1 MRYKDTDFLHASS
14 RIAYMEN
21 QLITKEDL
29 MKAVDADSPAEAFRL
44 LSAKNLFKDCSINDY
59 DRAFDKNMEETYRL
73 IEEITNELGLTYI
86 FRYPVD
92 GHNMKVIVKDKIAS
106 GDFSDLYKPGGTVS
120 AEVMKQELDGGSFE
134 AVPELLGKAGLEAAE
149 KLAKTKDSQ
158 IVDLIIDKAV
168 IALMSRKSEEMDCEA
183 LTEYTKAKIDLI
195 NIKSALRLMRIK
207 KDAYTAAKVFAEG
220 GSFSVKE
227 LEQAYT
233 MGYDGIKSLIVKM
246 QNGERISEAVNEIK
260 NGGSIGV
267 FEKQS
272 DECFRELFENTK
284 IIPFGI
290 EPVIAFLYLKDRE
303 IRACRLV
310 LVSKIFGLSKEKIT
324 ERLRY
329 IYAD

>member
-14 RIAYMEN
+14 RVAYMEN
-21 QLITKEDL
+21 QLITKDDL
-29 MKAVDADSPAEAFRL
+29 MKAIDADSPAEAFRL
-44 LSAKNLFKDCSINDY
+44 LSAKNLFRDCGIDDY
-59 DRAFDKNMEETYRL
+59 EQAFDKNMEETCEM

-92 GHNMKVIVKDKIAS
+92 GHNMKVIVKSKTAA

-120 AEVMKQELDGGSFE
+120 ADTMKQELDSGSFE
-134 AVPELLGKAGLEAAE
+134 EVPEILGRAGLEAAE

-168 IALMSRKSEEMDCEA
+168 IALTVKKSEEIDCEA

-207 KDAYTAAKVFAEG
+207 SDVYTASKVFAEG
-220 GSFSVKE
+220 GSFSVRE
-227 LEQAYT
+227 LEAAYT
-233 MGYDGIKSLIVKM
+233 MGYDGIKLLLEGA
-246 QNGERISEAVNEIK
+246 QRGEVLAEAVSEIK
-260 NGGSIGV
+260 NGGSVGI
-267 FEKQS
+267 FEKQA
-272 DECFRELFENTK
+272 DKCFRELFENTK

-290 EPVIAFLYLKDRE
+290 EPVITFLYLKDRE